1 MNARTPT
8 QLAGLLSRCAPKRA
22 LHISARLQAGGQT
35 PAADSTHAR
44 SPQTVAEQVRS
55 IIYPSSYDKISRAR
69 EVLQDARV
77 TSTHVGMQ
85 LAQADRR
92 QLAVKRTQLNELFS
106 RQSRE
111 TLSSSDYSEFLEGYM
126 ITHDAYGGLAV
137 LTAMRQ
143 HGQKATLAQYN
154 MVLKTAAQDFN
165 ARAIYEIG
173 EEMRI
178 AGVAE
183 NEYVGFFNQLL
194 LSLSKRGQPE
204 LAYSVYMEMQTR
216 NVAVQ
221 RNACHELICALGAI
235 GEVDLAFSVL
245 RAAMAAALA
254 FDQTTSLALL
264 RAAGAALHHDA
275 YRHSFEQLTQ
285 VFGSSLA
292 EGDYILGLRVAA
304 RHGDVSLATS
314 IIQAMQGHG
323 YAMQEHHLEPLFEAL
338 VQKTQWLPALRVLE
352 TMRSAG
358 HGAEPA
364 TVRCLMRKLQGA
376 KAEELTEHVFSLLA
390 SHSAELP
397 HAISTATLNAL
408 VGALAKSRCVEAAL
422 DRLDRWFGALHVSRD
437 IHTYELALQGCERA
451 RNKATA
457 EVLFARL
464 LDEDRLAPS
473 QRAYEAMLGTC
484 LTQYVYED
492 AFVYLESMK
501 AHGMVPGWKTYSK
514 IVRRCAR
521 VADPRAHTAMQ
532 EMRDLGYV
540 VPRALASFVATGGR
554 SARQAAARRKPS
566 KSDKDS
572 EPPSTPDPSTKV
584 PDLETLLG
592 DSLFKV

>member
-8 QLAGLLSRCAPKRA
+8 QASRAP
-22 LHISARLQAGGQT
+22 AGGQT

-77 TSTHVGMQ
+77 ASTHVGMQ

-178 AGVAE
+178 AG
-183 NEYVGFFNQLL
+183 LL

-292 EGDYILGLRVAA
+292 EGDYILGLQVAA

-314 IIQAMQGHG
+314 IIRAMQGHG

-422 DRLDRWFGALHVSRD
+422 DRLDRGASARA
-437 IHTYELALQGCERA
+437 TRLQQ
-451 RNKATA
+451 

-464 LDEDRLAPS
+464 LDEDRLVPS

-532 EMRDLGYV
+532 EMRDLGY
-540 VPRALASFVATGGR
+540 
-554 SARQAAARRKPS
+554 AAARRKPS

-572 EPPSTPDPSTKV
+572 EPLSTPDPSTKV